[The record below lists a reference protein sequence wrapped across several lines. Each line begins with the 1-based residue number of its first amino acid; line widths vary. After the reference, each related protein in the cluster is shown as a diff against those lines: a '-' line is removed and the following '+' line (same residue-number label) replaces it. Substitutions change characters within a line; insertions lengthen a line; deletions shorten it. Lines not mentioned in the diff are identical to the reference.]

1 MGRDGDRKPRAG
13 KVAAEGPGDR
23 PRSAIRAGER
33 VPPSSLDAERGLLG
47 CVLLEAS
54 EHLDR
59 CIEQHLTPEA
69 FFLDAHRE
77 LFATILGMHERR
89 DPIDVLTVIERLRAE
104 QRLEAVGGEEAV
116 LRLSEEVPTTAHA
129 AYFIER
135 VVDSY
140 LRRRVIGTAT
150 DIVERCYDPD
160 VESDQLLSQAEEDI
174 LAIGE
179 NRLGAERSWQGVIKD
194 EFGVIEK
201 IAREKKGLTGL
212 STGFADLDRKT
223 LGLQPSSMNVLAAR
237 PSMGKTS
244 LALNIAENVALGK
257 RGQARQAVAVFSLE
271 MSADALARRMLCGYA
286 GVSAFSIASGTV
298 SRDVIPRLSEA
309 AEVLSKAPIYIDDTP
324 GLEVPELRARARR
337 LRARRGIELIVIDY
351 LQLMHYSKYARDG
364 LQRET
369 AAISQGIK
377 EMAKELQI
385 PVLILSQLNRAAE
398 TRDSKSGKPMLSD
411 LRDSGAI
418 EQDADVVMLLRRPSR
433 YDNDPDHDDERLA
446 IVDIAKNRNGPIG
459 KVRMD
464 FDGTLTRFGDRTEK
478 VEPDGL

>member
-1 MGRDGDRKPRAG
+1 
-13 KVAAEGPGDR
+13 
-23 PRSAIRAGER
+23 
-33 VPPSSLDAERGLLG
+33 
-47 CVLLEAS
+47 
-54 EHLDR
+54 
-59 CIEQHLTPEA
+59 
-69 FFLDAHRE
+69 
-77 LFATILGMHERR
+77 
-89 DPIDVLTVIERLRAE
+89 
-104 QRLEAVGGEEAV
+104 
-116 LRLSEEVPTTAHA
+116 
-129 AYFIER
+129 
-135 VVDSY
+135 
-140 LRRRVIGTAT
+140 
-150 DIVERCYDPD
+150 
-160 VESDQLLSQAEEDI
+160 
-174 LAIGE
+174 
-179 NRLGAERSWQGVIKD
+179 
-194 EFGVIEK
+194 
-201 IAREKKGLTGL
+201 
-212 STGFADLDRKT
+212 
-223 LGLQPSSMNVLAAR
+223 
-237 PSMGKTS
+237 MGKTS

-257 RGQARQAVAVFSLE
+257 RGQPRQAVAVFSLE

-298 SRDVIPRLSEA
+298 SRDVVPRLSEA